1 MTDKNK
7 QNIRYAKA
15 CTSQNKRVR
24 YDNLSKDEIKY
35 IKTIKQQEQFSKEL
49 DDFYKVAKRNDIGAV
64 DWDNMNEEQLE
75 YFDYIYK
82 NNEKSLKKINKL
94 EDIIIDTD
102 RVLHAF
108 LQLNI
113 HSQSF

>member
-7 QNIRYAKA
+7 QNLRYAKVSS
-15 CTSQNKRVR
+15 SQNKKVR
-24 YDNLSKDEIKY
+24 YDSLSKDEIKY
-35 IKTIKQQEQFSKEL
+35 IKTVNQQEQFSKEL
-49 DDFYKVAKRNDIGAV
+49 DDFYKVAKRNENGAI
-64 DWDNMNEEQLE
+64 DWNNMNEEQLE

-82 NNEKSLKKINKL
+82 SNEKLLKKINKL